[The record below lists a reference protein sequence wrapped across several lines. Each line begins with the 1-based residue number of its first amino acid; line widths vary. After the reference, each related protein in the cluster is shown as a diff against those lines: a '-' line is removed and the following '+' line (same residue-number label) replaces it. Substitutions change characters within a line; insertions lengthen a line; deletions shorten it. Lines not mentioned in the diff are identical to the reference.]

1 MIYYVTTERF
11 TSPIRK
17 MLRGLRDE
25 LRGVLRS
32 LTYEELLFERAGP
45 IGHYIFTDFDR
56 LTRYELECTAA
67 FVAALRNVAPDARIL
82 NHPLQALERLALLIA
97 LHDAGINNFTAMR
110 IDEGRRPTKYPVFIR
125 AEDGYGGPE
134 TDILHDAA
142 AYDAALADLVARGL
156 PPKGRI
162 AVGYAAERSADG
174 FFRKYGA
181 FNVAGEIIPY
191 HLMRGS
197 TWVVKRHATESDF
210 AVSLDCQYEQ
220 SAPAVAEELA
230 YVRDNPHRDALVR
243 AFAIAG
249 IDYGRAD
256 YGIVGGQMQV
266 YEINT
271 NPALSRFGVGDNR
284 TERRL
289 FLRDR
294 FLKGFV
300 ALNTPLSANGRV
312 RFVDLRPRPHD
323 VRWPRRRLV
332 QSLARRI
339 IGAAL
344 PSGSQD
350 P

>member
-17 MLRGLRDE
+17 MLGDLREE

-32 LTYEELLFERAGP
+32 LTYEELLFEHAGP

-220 SAPAVAEELA
+220 SAPAVA
-230 YVRDNPHRDALVR
+230 D
-243 AFAIAG
+243 
-249 IDYGRAD
+249 
-256 YGIVGGQMQV
+256 
-266 YEINT
+266 
-271 NPALSRFGVGDNR
+271 
-284 TERRL
+284 
-289 FLRDR
+289 
-294 FLKGFV
+294 
-300 ALNTPLSANGRV
+300 
-312 RFVDLRPRPHD
+312 
-323 VRWPRRRLV
+323 
-332 QSLARRI
+332 
-339 IGAAL
+339 
-344 PSGSQD
+344 
-350 P
+350 